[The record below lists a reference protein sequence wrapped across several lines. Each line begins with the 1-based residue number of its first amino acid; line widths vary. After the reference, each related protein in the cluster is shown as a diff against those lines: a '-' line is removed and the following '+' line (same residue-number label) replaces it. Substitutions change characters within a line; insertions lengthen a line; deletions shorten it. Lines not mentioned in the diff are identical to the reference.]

1 MFKKITTFLILF
13 LTFNLAFVGVI
24 CAEESMAV
32 KLKGRILLQ
41 VEENGEAWYV
51 NPANLKRYYL
61 GRSDDA
67 FKVMKELGVGISNEN
82 LEKIQVADAN
92 LLNGVDTDSDGLSD
106 ALEDSVGADKNSPDT
121 DGDGLGDKEELLA
134 GSLPYV
140 DKKFTAANSGKI
152 FLQVESRGEAWYVNT
167 TNLKRYYLGRP
178 DDAFNVMRS
187 LGLGITNADLEKIF
201 IAGDY
206 NPPLPTAAEK
216 MIQDLINQQRNA
228 NGLKSLKWNDDLADV
243 AREHSAS
250 LAKENVNLIARDI
263 KCSLPIIHH
272 EGFDFGLYSQDRLK
286 SRQVY
291 YLSANAENIVLIPE
305 IGSTKY
311 YINNNSTGAEIVD
324 CANFFNTINSDFKI
338 KMEEDRTEEEKK
350 IIAQNEINYREGL
363 VKEQPMID
371 IFEINKKSSEE
382 VENETVVG
390 WMNSP
395 GHRKNI
401 LTAQYDEA
409 GVGIAEVKDYFI
421 ITQVFITRA
430 ECGYFGGQCCE
441 KSGYY
446 PYCYQPLNCA
456 GGVCSE

>member
-1 MFKKITTFLILF
+1 MVFKKFTTFLILF
-13 LTFNLAFVGVI
+13 LTFNLTFISVI

-61 GRSDDA
+61 GRPDDA

-82 LEKIQVADAN
+82 LEKIQIADAN
-92 LLNGVDTDSDGLSD
+92 FLSGVDTDGDGLSD
-106 ALEDSVGADKNSPDT
+106 ALEDSVGTDKNKPDT

-140 DKKFTAANSGKI
+140 DKKFTAVNFGKI

-178 DDAFNVMRS
+178 VDAFNVMRN

-216 MIQDLINQQRNA
+216 MVQDLINQQRNA

-250 LAKENVNLIARDI
+250 LAKENVNLIANDI
-263 KCSLPIIHH
+263 KCSLPMIHH
-272 EGFDFGLYSQDRLK
+272 EGFDFGLYSQNRLK
-286 SRQVY
+286 NRQIY
-291 YLSANAENIVLIPE
+291 YLSANAENIALIPGIE
-305 IGSTKY
+305 NTKY
-311 YINNNSTGAEIVD
+311 QIDNNSTGAEIAD
-324 CANFFNTINSDFKI
+324 CANFFNTITSDFKI
-338 KMEEDRTEEEKK
+338 KLENDGTEEEKK
-350 IIAQNEINYREGL
+350 IIVQNEISYREGL
-363 VKEQPMID
+363 VAGQSKID
-371 IFEINKKSSEE
+371 VVEINKRSSSK
-382 VENETVVG
+382 VANEAVVG

-401 LTAQYDEA
+401 LTAGYDEA
-409 GVGIAEVKDYFI
+409 GIGIAEVKDYFI
-421 ITQVFITRA
+421 LTQVFITRA
-430 ECGYFGGQCCE
+430 KCGYSGGPCCE
-441 KSGYY
+441 NRG
-446 PYCYQPLNCA
+446 CYLPLGCA
-456 GGVCSE
+456 NGVCAE